1 MGVLSFVGDF
11 SVDYG
16 AIFAGL
22 SLAAFPPLIAYIAL
36 SKYVTKGIALGGI
49 TK

>member
-1 MGVLSFVGDF
+1 MLSFAADF
-11 SVDYG
+11 TTNLG
-16 AIFAGL
+16 ATFAGL
-22 SLAAFPPLIAYIAL
+22 SMAAIPPVILYVIL

>member
-1 MGVLSFVGDF
+1 MDVFKRFPRKVLE
-11 SVDYG
+11 
-16 AIFAGL
+16 AGL
-22 SLAAFPPLIAYIAL
+22 LDGFSMAAIPPVILYVIL